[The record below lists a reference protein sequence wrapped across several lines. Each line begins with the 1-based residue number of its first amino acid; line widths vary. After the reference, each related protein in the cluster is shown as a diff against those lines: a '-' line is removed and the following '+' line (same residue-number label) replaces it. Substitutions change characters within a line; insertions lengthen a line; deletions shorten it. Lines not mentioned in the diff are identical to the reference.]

1 MVNSQDGSTGD
12 APLTA
17 ADQAAQ
23 DEKQKRKKDK
33 IRSAW
38 ISFVGRIV
46 AQILGAV
53 ATITLALALA
63 DRIRSEPAQI
73 AAAGAASPRQQ
84 ATLRPPVPR
93 DSRISIAVLPLE
105 LLSPDSSRQY
115 LADSLTEE
123 IVAALTD
130 VSTLRV
136 ISRTSALQYRQQPR
150 SVPEIAASLDVD
162 VVIEGCVLHEGD
174 RIRIRLR
181 AIDGPSDTHLGTVVR
196 ASSTRGW
203 PSLRAGIASSAAREL
218 ADIVL
223 GDAVR
228 AR

>member
-1 MVNSQDGSTGD
+1 MVNSEDGSTAD
-12 APLTA
+12 TPLIVE
-17 ADQAAQ
+17 DQAAQ
-23 DEKQKRKKDK
+23 DEKQKKKRDK

-63 DRIRSEPAQI
+63 DRIRSEPMT
-73 AAAGAASPRQQ
+73 AAGAATPHQQ
-84 ATLRPPVPR
+84 LAMRPAVPR

-105 LLSPDSSRQY
+105 LFSPDPTQQY

-123 IVAALTD
+123 IVEALTN
-130 VSTLRV
+130 VPALRV
-136 ISRTSALQYRQQPR
+136 ISRTSTLQYRQQPR
-150 SVPEIAASLDVD
+150 SVPDIAAALDVD

-174 RIRIRLR
+174 TIRIRLR
-181 AIDGPSDTHLGTVVR
+181 AIDGQRDTHLGTVVR
-196 ASSTRGW
+196 SSRILDLLT
-203 PSLRAGIASSAAREL
+203 LRADMASSAAREL
-218 ADIVL
+218 ADVVR

>member
-1 MVNSQDGSTGD
+1 MVNSEDGSTAD

-23 DEKQKRKKDK
+23 DERQKKKKDK

-63 DRIRSEPAQI
+63 DRIRSEPGQMT
-73 AAAGAASPRQQ
+73 AAGIATPRQQ
-84 ATLRPPVPR
+84 IASRPPVPR
-93 DSRISIAVLPLE
+93 DSRISVAVLPLE
-105 LLSPDSSRQY
+105 LFSPDPAQQY

-123 IVAALTD
+123 IVDALTK
-130 VSTLRV
+130 VPALRV
-136 ISRTSALQYRQQPR
+136 ISRTSGLQYRQQPR
-150 SVPEIAASLDVD
+150 SVPDIAAALDVD
-162 VVIEGCVLHEGD
+162 VVIEGCVVYEGD

-181 AIDGPSDTHLGTVVR
+181 AIDGPRDTHLGTVDRSSR
-196 ASSTRGW
+196 ARDL
-203 PSLRAGIASSAAREL
+203 PSLRVDMASSAAREL

-223 GDAVR
+223 GDPVR
-228 AR
+228 ER

>member
-1 MVNSQDGSTGD
+1 MVNSEDGSTAD
-12 APLTA
+12 TPLIVG
-17 ADQAAQ
+17 DQAAQ
-23 DEKQKRKKDK
+23 DEKQKKKRDK

-46 AQILGAV
+46 AQVLGAV

-63 DRIRSEPAQI
+63 DRIRSEPGRMT
-73 AAAGAASPRQQ
+73 AAGAAAPHQLL
-84 ATLRPPVPR
+84 ATRPPVPR

-105 LLSPDSSRQY
+105 LFSPDPTQQY

-123 IVAALTD
+123 IVDALTN
-130 VSTLRV
+130 VPALRV
-136 ISRTSALQYRQQPR
+136 ISRTSTLQYRQQPR
-150 SVPEIAASLDVD
+150 SVPDIAAALDVD

-174 RIRIRLR
+174 TIRIRLR
-181 AIDGPSDTHLGTVVR
+181 AIDGPRDTQLGTVVR
-196 ASSTRGW
+196 SSHTRDVLI
-203 PSLRAGIASSAAREL
+203 LRADMASSAAREL
-218 ADIVL
+218 ADVVL